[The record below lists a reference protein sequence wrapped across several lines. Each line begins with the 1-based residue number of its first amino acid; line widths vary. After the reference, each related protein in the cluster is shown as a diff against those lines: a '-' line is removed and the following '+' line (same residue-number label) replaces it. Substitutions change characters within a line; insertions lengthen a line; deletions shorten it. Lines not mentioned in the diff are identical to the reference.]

1 MKIYLIVF
9 LALAL
14 FTVHQQVYGDDS
26 DQGPP
31 GPAGPP
37 GPQGPPGIDGIS
49 GVAGAAGTT
58 LNLPTQSTYGLL
70 ALSANIPFDWGVPDK
85 IQFGATMA
93 FTEGGNQ
100 SFSVGAATR
109 IGGILV
115 HGKFVGLIDG
125 PDNEDDYAVV
135 VGGVMR
141 F

>member
-1 MKIYLIVF
+1 MKFLIPILFLITGSVF
-9 LALAL
+9 ASGKHHSHES
-14 FTVHQQVYGDDS
+14 TS
-26 DQGPP
+26 PP
-31 GPAGPP
+31 E
-37 GPQGPPGIDGIS
+37 I
-49 GVAGAAGTT
+49 TT
-58 LNLPTQSTYGLL
+58 TNSLSLPIQSTYGLL

-85 IQFGATMA
+85 IQVGATMA

-109 IGGILV
+109 VGGILV

-135 VGGVMR
+135 VGGVIR